1 MKRGGS
7 SNIDKLPELPR
18 RSPETRLDPHQ
29 YSFDHRQ

>member
-7 SNIDKLPELPR
+7 SNIDQLPKLLR
-18 RSPETRLDPHQ
+18 RSPVDPHQ